1 MYRIEYTPLAIKK
14 LKEIDQYTRALL
26 IGWIEKNLVGCDNP
40 KRFGKNLQLNQ
51 MEQEQWQ
58 YRIGDYR
65 FLAVIQDDRIIIL
78 TVTSGYS
85 KNE

>member
-1 MYRIEYTPLAIKK
+1 MYRIEYTPLAVKK

-40 KRFGKNLQLNQ
+40 KRFGKNLLAK
-51 MEQEQWQ
+51 EQDQWQ

-65 FLAVIQDDRIIIL
+65 FLAVIRDDRIIIL
-78 TVTSGYS
+78 TVTSGY
-85 KNE
+85 NA